1 MTNKTFTDIAQYTL
15 LAEAT
20 YADFSSSFV
29 KEEVEKAIININPED
44 KNPESFAQS
53 ITNNWRVIA
62 HYQDRGDENPLE
74 SGFSATLFKS
84 NSGEYVLATRGTAGN
99 KDLID
104 TDGHDIVKDG
114 LAHHQIVDM
123 YNFWQQMTATKEE
136 TYKVAVIVTDEENDA
151 KYQELCDGF
160 HTHAQK
166 VEFLESLGDGYF
178 IDSYVS
184 VNGQTAVGTVKK
196 IVFLNSDEVYS
207 DERAKGLGVISEDQ
221 TVTVT
226 GHSLGG
232 HLSAAFSRLFP
243 ENTEHAYMV
252 NGAGFGTD
260 KNPLAEG
267 YGVPSYNINSIFS
280 KLGGANNF
288 DSSKITNIIGDKGI
302 DFVSQDWTIGLEQP
316 GQSLELFIE
325 KYIEGY
331 SLEEIAKLSHG
342 ATQMTDTMSVMS
354 LFAQVDKGINNGT
367 TQDALAK
374 LNPIFDNID
383 KDDSQ
388 ALEKVLFNFEKLLS
402 GKNDGSIK
410 QITTDDRNALYEKI
424 TEFSEQITDNLSG
437 TLLTLSDKE
446 SDKLNQLAM
455 ADNDDGVAYR
465 YALKM
470 LSPFTFS
477 GEMANSHNQNGEL
490 DLYSKDN
497 PNGMT
502 EEYIKDRFAML
513 KNLYSSYSEQ
523 IYDDMTTGIH
533 LEMPEDLVNGEY
545 YSDHPEYMQRKTV
558 FGTDGDDPEIKGG
571 AYADKLYGG
580 KGDDVLIA
588 GEATTYTDSG
598 DGYDIPETHDDG
610 VEDYLEGGVGFD
622 TYHVGNKDK
631 IFDSDVEGVIH
642 FNGNELPKQFH
653 ALIKH
658 NPDSQEK
665 NLFWYE
671 LDKDGNKTGIS
682 AKKDGDHLRIFDK
695 DGSYITIQNF
705 FQVAHELDNGGFS
718 GLSIELLP
726 KEEEQDTQPEN
737 PDYLLW
743 RGDIRPE
750 TDDNGKYKV
759 NWLDHSARNENG
771 EIINGSHQENFNDT
785 IAGEAGKSNQIYG
798 LTGNDALHGRDK
810 NDFIDGGVGD
820 DLIFGGGGKDTVYG
834 GSGNDYIY
842 SNLSMGMALRNKD
855 DDEWK
860 PIDNR
865 YTDTIIQ
872 GSTWGVYHIENEIIV
887 DSGANGIAR
896 HTDDGEQGD
905 MLYGGSGND
914 NVTGGNNN
922 DIIYGDELDNAST
935 QTQKDGD
942 DTLYGMGGDDL
953 LYGNGGDD
961 HIYGDSHNSNK
972 QNYLHYLPTEQHG
985 NDTIYA
991 GNGKDWAYGNG
1002 GDDVIFGEDGDDNLR
1017 GDFDN
1022 EPESKQFAEFN
1033 GDDFI
1038 DGSNGNDQIVGGGG
1052 DDDLIGGSGDDLIAG
1067 DYWDEELKDISGNDY
1082 IDGGNGND
1090 QILGGGGDDYIV
1102 GGAGDDLISGDYES
1116 KKIPQLTTVL
1126 GNDTIDGGDGDDEI
1140 SGGGGD
1146 DHILGG
1152 QGDDHIFGD
1161 FSADNPQAMQISGN
1175 DTIDGQDGNDDIFG
1189 GGGDDTIYGGD
1200 GDDILTGDLDEEE
1213 FPQIKGNDYLDGGN
1227 GNDTIWA
1234 DGGDDY
1240 AVGGKGDDHIHGGT
1254 GNDILDGG
1262 DDDDT
1267 LYGEDGDD
1275 TLIAG
1280 KGNDKLAGGK
1290 GNDTYLFN
1298 KEDLQ
1303 NEDVQYNVIW
1313 DEDGKGAII
1322 IDGVYLHQ
1330 QNWKATAENRWETD
1344 NMRLEKTEIDAHP
1357 FLIWQSKETNALI
1370 GVQDYQDGDL
1380 GFELLPY
1387 NPQGSDD
1394 PQPIHTNHSPVVN
1407 ETLDAQTIKVN
1418 QEWVFRLPET
1428 LFTDPDGDKLTYS
1441 IDNLPDWLNFDAES
1455 NTLTGTPTMDEVG
1468 EVQLQITATD
1478 EHGETATQ
1486 ALDLNISNQGIDGA
1500 TYVSGNKIGSLK
1512 TDFMI
1517 GNDNN
1522 NTIRGNAGDDEIY
1535 GMDGN
1540 DHLYGGIGN
1549 DSLNGGKGDD
1559 NLYGGVGNDTLVG
1572 GKGNDYLE
1580 GGLGDDTYHFKQGDG
1595 QDTIYDLGGGN
1606 DALTIS
1612 GVNAE
1617 DLWFEMNGKSVQISM
1632 IGKDDNVLIKNQNLK
1647 LLGKPNAI
1655 ENIQL
1660 DDGSVLNAEQLNQ
1673 LIEDIADLSNEKIT
1687 TAEQMQKINQQIDL
1701 SKYWTKPQTDS
1712 KQIKSDTLNAEN
1724 KALSDEVTTKA
1735 SLNNEQNNTHS
1746 NNSSDD
1752 DGSWYKPLNLIDKFA
1767 QWLGLSHKDSDTKN
1781 TQNIEKIAQPTET
1794 TETEIADN
1802 QSDENSSTSAQEMVE
1817 ENLEPLHDDPLFVEI
1832 SPDEW
1837 DNRRDDDDISEH
1849 WFSIF

>member
-1 MTNKTFTDIAQYTL
+1 MNNAMFYAWMSQASYLYFNNTQSSLKGNDGNLKSFLENDNPNWKPENDDDEQPRAEKLFAKDQAEIFTKNY
-15 LAEAT
+15 
-20 YADFSSSFV
+20 SFV
-29 KEEVEKAIININPED
+29 SHQENTEEGMSSTVFQSKTD
-44 KNPESFAQS
+44 GSYTFAM
-53 ITNNWRVIA
+53 
-62 HYQDRGDENPLE
+62 
-74 SGFSATLFKS
+74 
-84 NSGEYVLATRGTAGN
+84 RGT
-99 KDLID
+99 
-104 TDGHDIVKDG
+104 
-114 LAHHQIVDM
+114 
-123 YNFWQQMTATKEE
+123 EPS
-136 TYKVAVIVTDEENDA
+136 
-151 KYQELCDGF
+151 
-160 HTHAQK
+160 AQGG
-166 VEFLESLGDGYF
+166 ED
-178 IDSYVS
+178 
-184 VNGQTAVGTVKK
+184 
-196 IVFLNSDEVYS
+196 
-207 DERAKGLGVISEDQ
+207 ISEDLFGIITSGKAKTQ
-221 TVTVT
+221 LVDAFHYYKRLTTAEDEKVVYTEAEQKMIMKLLTDNVWSVPLYSAGAAKDYIDNTLSQDTGLGEIEKGATINFT

-232 HLSAAFSRLFP
+232 HL
-243 ENTEHAYMV
+243 AYS
-252 NGAGFGTD
+252 
-260 KNPLAEG
+260 LAEMVYASCEG
-267 YGVPSYNINSIFS
+267 QYE
-280 KLGGANNF
+280 
-288 DSSKITNIIGDKGI
+288 IGDIMTYNAPGEWGI
-302 DFVSQDWTIGLEQP
+302 SQLLDVDTGLQEKFIANKHIAFYAEQGVNVTAGLWKVVGTEQP
-316 GQSLELFIE
+316 VFIE
-325 KYIEGY
+325 SNPSFIGQF
-331 SLEEIAKLSHG
+331 SMDNHSIAKLS
-342 ATQMTDTMSVMS
+342 DTLSVY
-354 LFAQVDKGINNGT
+354 N
-367 TQDALAK
+367 
-374 LNPIFDNID
+374 IFKQLDEDFYSDISANNID
-383 KDDSQ
+383 KALPVLNEIMEKSSSDDYNQ
-388 ALEKVLFNFEKLLS
+388 TLETVLNKLDKLLDPD
-402 GKNDGSIK
+402 N
-410 QITTDDRNALYEKI
+410 T
-424 TEFSEQITDNLSG
+424 SELS
-437 TLLTLSDKE
+437 TNDKE
-446 SDKLNQLAM
+446 SFYQKVQRLTEKSFEVKKNYDTHIEVLGRNNDFEKNALQDDL
-455 ADNDDGVAYR
+455 DDGIAYR
-465 YALKM
+465 YALKE
-470 LSPFTFS
+470 LNYFALTGYDYSQ
-477 GEMANSHNQNGEL
+477 HNKNGEL
-490 DLYSKDN
+490 DLCSKDN

-513 KNLYSSYSEQ
+513 KALSSSYSEQ

-545 YSDHPEYMQRKTV
+545 YSDHPEYTQRKTV
-558 FGTDGDDPEIKGG
+558 FGTDGNDPEIKGG

-588 GEATTYTDSG
+588 GEAITYTDSG

-665 NLFWYE
+665 DLFWYE
-671 LDKDGNKTGIS
+671 LDKNGNKTGIS

-705 FQVAHELDNGGFS
+705 FQVAHELDNGGFR

-771 EIINGSHQENFNDT
+771 EIINGSHQENFND
-785 IAGEAGKSNQIYG
+785 IMLGQAGISNKIYG
-798 LTGNDALHGRDK
+798 LSGNDALQGRDK
-810 NDFIDGGVGD
+810 DDLIDGGVGN
-820 DLIFGGGGKDTVYG
+820 DLIAGGGGIDTIYG

-842 SNLSMGMALRNKD
+842 SNIYWGLKLRKSD
-855 DDEWK
+855 DDEWIPNDK
-860 PIDNR
+860 D
-865 YTDTIIQ
+865 YVATIIQ
-872 GSTWGVYHIENEIIV
+872 GSTWGVYSIGNDMPYIV
-887 DSGANGIAR
+887 NSGASSLTR
-896 HTDDGEQGD
+896 HTDNNKQGD
-905 MLYGGSGND
+905 MLYGGSGD
-914 NVTGGNNN
+914 DTVVGGNNN
-922 DIIYGDELDNAST
+922 DILYGDELDDEHGT
-935 QTQKDGD
+935 KVKQDGD
-942 DTLYGMGGDDL
+942 DHICGMGGDDL
-953 LYGNGGDD
+953 
-961 HIYGDSHNSNK
+961 IYGGGGNDVIDGDGLSSNEFK
-972 QNYLHYLPTEQHG
+972 RILEYSPKEEHG
-985 NDTIYA
+985 NDTIFA
-991 GNGKDWAYGNG
+991 GDGDDVAIGNG
-1002 GDDVIFGEDGDDNLR
+1002 GDDVILGEDGDDWIN
-1017 GDFDN
+1017 GDVYQATTVEEF
-1022 EPESKQFAEFN
+1022 KQVV

-1038 DGSNGNDQIVGGGG
+1038 DGGNGNDTIIGGGG
-1052 DDDLIGGSGDDLIAG
+1052 NDDILGGKGDDTIYG
-1067 DYWDEELKDISGNDY
+1067 DYHVADTNLSHISGNDY
-1082 IDGGNGND
+1082 IDG
-1090 QILGGGGDDYIV
+1090 Q
-1102 GGAGDDLISGDYES
+1102 
-1116 KKIPQLTTVL
+1116 
-1126 GNDTIDGGDGDDEI
+1126 DGDDEI

-1146 DHILGG
+1146 DTILGG
-1152 QGDDHIFGD
+1152 NGNDHIFGD
-1161 FSADNPQAMQISGN
+1161 FSATSPEISGN

-1240 AVGGKGDDHIHGGT
+1240 AVGGKGEDHIHGGS
-1254 GNDILDGG
+1254 GDDILDGG
-1262 DDDDT
+1262 DDNDELHGD
-1267 LYGEDGDD
+1267 DGDD

-1313 DEDGKGAII
+1313 DEDGKGAIV

-1370 GVQDYQDGDL
+1370 GVEDYQDGDL

-1387 NPQGSDD
+1387 NPETDD
-1394 PQPIHTNHSPVVN
+1394 NGDDNGNNDDDNNNDDNPQPIHTNHAPVVN
-1407 ETLDAQTIKVN
+1407 ETLDEQTLKVN
-1418 QEWVFRLPET
+1418 QEWSFRLPEN
-1428 LFTDPDGDKLTYS
+1428 LFTDPDGDKLTYT
-1441 IDNLPDWLNFDAES
+1441 INNLPKWLQFNAEN
-1455 NTLTGTPTMDEVG
+1455 NTLTGTPTMDDTGSLKLE
-1468 EVQLQITATD
+1468 ITAQD
-1478 EHGETATQ
+1478 PSGETATQ
-1486 ALDLNISNQGIDGA
+1486 TLDLNISNQGIDGA

-1512 TDFMI
+1512 ADFMI
-1517 GNDNN
+1517 GNDND

-1647 LLGKPNAI
+1647 LIGKPNAI

-1673 LIEDIADLSNEKIT
+1673 LIADIENLSDEKIT

-1701 SKYWTKPQTDS
+1701 SKYWTKPQTD

-1752 DGSWYKPLNLIDKFA
+1752 DGFWYKPLNLIDKFA
-1767 QWLGLSHKDSDTKN
+1767 QWLGLSHKDGDTKN
-1781 TQNIEKIAQPTET
+1781 AQNIEKIAQPTET
-1794 TETEIADN
+1794 AETGIADN
-1802 QSDENSSTSAQEMVE
+1802 QSDEDKPTSAQEMVE

-1837 DNRRDDDDISEH
+1837 DNRKDNDDIDEH

>member
-1 MTNKTFTDIAQYTL
+1 MNNAMFYAWMSQASYLYFDNAETSLNENDGNLTQFLQNDGWKPKEDGEQNPRIEKYFAEKQAEIFTKNYSFVHHQENTEEGMSSTVFQSKADGSYTFAMRGTEPDAQKKWDILAEDIAEDGAGIFLSGKAKTQLVDAFHYYKRLTTAEGEKVTYT
-15 LAEAT
+15 EA
-20 YADFSSSFV
+20 
-29 KEEVEKAIININPED
+29 ED
-44 KNPESFAQS
+44 KMMMKLLTDNVWSVPLYSAGAAKDYIDNTLS
-53 ITNNWRVIA
+53 
-62 HYQDRGDENPLE
+62 QD
-74 SGFSATLFKS
+74 T
-84 NSGEYVLATRGTAGN
+84 
-99 KDLID
+99 
-104 TDGHDIVKDG
+104 
-114 LAHHQIVDM
+114 
-123 YNFWQQMTATKEE
+123 
-136 TYKVAVIVTDEENDA
+136 
-151 KYQELCDGF
+151 
-160 HTHAQK
+160 
-166 VEFLESLGDGYF
+166 
-178 IDSYVS
+178 
-184 VNGQTAVGTVKK
+184 
-196 IVFLNSDEVYS
+196 
-207 DERAKGLGVISEDQ
+207 GLGEIEKGA
-221 TVTVT
+221 TINFT

-232 HLSAAFSRLFP
+232 HL
-243 ENTEHAYMV
+243 AYS
-252 NGAGFGTD
+252 
-260 KNPLAEG
+260 LAEMVYASCEG
-267 YGVPSYNINSIFS
+267 QYE
-280 KLGGANNF
+280 
-288 DSSKITNIIGDKGI
+288 IGDIMTYNAPGEWGI
-302 DFVSQDWTIGLEQP
+302 SQLLDVDTGLQEQFIANKHIAFYAEQGVDITAGLWKVVGTEQP
-316 GQSLELFIE
+316 VFIE
-325 KYIEGY
+325 SNP
-331 SLEEIAKLSHG
+331 SLIGQFSMDNHSIAKLS
-342 ATQMTDTMSVMS
+342 DTLSVYNI
-354 LFAQVDKGINNGT
+354 FAQLDEDFYSDISANNINTALPVLNDIMEKSSNDYNQSLETVLDKLDKLLDPDNADKTEIN
-367 TQDALAK
+367 
-374 LNPIFDNID
+374 D
-383 KDDSQ
+383 KEEFYQ
-388 ALEKVLFNFEKLLS
+388 KVQRLTEKSFEVKKNYDTHIEVLGKNNDFEK
-402 GKNDGSIK
+402 
-410 QITTDDRNALYEKI
+410 NAL
-424 TEFSEQITDNLSG
+424 QDDL
-437 TLLTLSDKE
+437 
-446 SDKLNQLAM
+446 
-455 ADNDDGVAYR
+455 DDGIAYR
-465 YALKM
+465 YALKE
-470 LSPFTFS
+470 LNYFALTGYDYSKF
-477 GEMANSHNQNGEL
+477 NKNGEL
-490 DLYSKDN
+490 DLYSPDN
-497 PNGMT
+497 KNGMT
-502 EEYIKDRFAML
+502 EEYIKDRFVML
-513 KNLYSSYSEQ
+513 KALSAGSEQ

-533 LEMPEDLVNGEY
+533 LEISEDLVNGEY
-545 YSDHPEYMQRKTV
+545 YSDHPEYTQRKIV
-558 FGTDGDDPEIKGG
+558 FGTDGNDPEIKGG
-571 AYADKLYGG
+571 AYMDKLYGG
-580 KGDDVLIA
+580 AGDDVLIA

-665 NLFWYE
+665 DLFWYE

-705 FQVAHELDNGGFS
+705 FQVAHELDNGGFR

-1038 DGSNGNDQIVGGGG
+1038 DGGNGNDQIVGGGG

-1213 FPQIKGNDYLDGGN
+1213 FPQIKGNDYIDGGN

-1240 AVGGKGDDHIHGGT
+1240 AVGGKGEDHIHGGS
-1254 GNDILDGG
+1254 GDDILDGG
-1262 DDDDT
+1262 DDNDELHGD
-1267 LYGEDGDD
+1267 DGDD

-1313 DEDGKGAII
+1313 DEDGKGAIV

-1330 QNWKATAENRWETD
+1330 QEWKATAENRWETD
-1344 NMRLEKTEIDAHP
+1344 NMRLEKVEIDART
-1357 FLIWQSKETNALI
+1357 FLVWQSKETNALI
-1370 GVQDYQDGDL
+1370 GVEDYQDGDL

-1387 NPQGSDD
+1387 NPETDD
-1394 PQPIHTNHSPVVN
+1394 NGDDNGNNDDDNNNDDNPQPIHTNHAPVVN
-1407 ETLDAQTIKVN
+1407 ETLDEQTLKVN
-1418 QEWVFRLPET
+1418 QEWSFRLPEN
-1428 LFTDPDGDKLTYS
+1428 LFTDPDGDKLTYT
-1441 IDNLPDWLNFDAES
+1441 INNLPKWLQFNAEN

-1486 ALDLNISNQGIDGA
+1486 TLDLNISNQGIDGA

-1512 TDFMI
+1512 ADFMI
-1517 GNDNN
+1517 GNDND

-1549 DSLNGGKGDD
+1549 DTLAGGKGDD
-1559 NLYGGVGNDTLVG
+1559 NLYGGVGNDALIG

-1580 GGLGDDTYHFKQGDG
+1580 GGLGNDTYHFKQGDG

-1606 DALTIS
+1606 DTLKIS
-1612 GVNAE
+1612 GVTAE
-1617 DLWFEMNGKSVQISM
+1617 NLWFETSGKSVQIFM
-1632 IGKDDNVLIKNQNLK
+1632 IGEDDNILIKNQNLK
-1647 LLGKPNAI
+1647 FLGKPNAI

-1673 LIEDIADLSNEKIT
+1673 LIADIADLSDEKIT
-1687 TAEQMQKINQQIDL
+1687 TAEQMQKINQHIDL
-1701 SKYWTKPQTDS
+1701 SKYWTKPQTD
-1712 KQIKSDTLNAEN
+1712 KQIKSDTPNAEN
-1724 KALSDEVTTKA
+1724 KALSDEVATKA

-1752 DGSWYKPLNLIDKFA
+1752 DGSWYKPLNLINKFA